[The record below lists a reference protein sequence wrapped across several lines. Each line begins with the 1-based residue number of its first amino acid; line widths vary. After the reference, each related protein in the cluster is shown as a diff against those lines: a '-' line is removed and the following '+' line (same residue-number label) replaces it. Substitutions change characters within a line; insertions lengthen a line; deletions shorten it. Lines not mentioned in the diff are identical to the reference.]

1 MSEVRFDG
9 RVAIVTGAGGG
20 LGRSHALLLA
30 SRGAKVVVNDLGGSR
45 DGSGSRRVSEMAD
58 KVVDEIKAAGGEA
71 VADYHG
77 VDTAEGGEA
86 IVKTALDAF
95 GKVDI
100 VIANAGIL
108 RDRAFHNMTE
118 EDWDKIFAVH
128 VKGSFNVIQPAFRIM
143 RQNNYGRIIVTTS
156 NAGLYGNFGQANYSS
171 AKTAVLGFASTLELE
186 GAKYNIKAN
195 VIAPVAASRL
205 TEDVMP
211 PAALEGLKPEYVRR
225 WSPISARRSARSPAT
240 SSRPAAA
247 TWAAPPSSRAR
258 EPSSAPASRSRTSAT
273 TIGKI
278 SDMSGAEEFTN
289 AFDEV
294 SEAPHGGDASE
305 VMPMTQTQDT
315 RPGRRRH
322 RAPADGVRVHRA
334 GRHALRARRRR
345 DGARLRLRAQPQGDP
360 DVRRHPRL
368 PGDDGTDVSR
378 HRDQPRD
385 GPPRRAELPHP
396 RRRSRPRAS

>member
-1 MSEVRFDG
+1 LSEVRFDG

-45 DGSGSRRVSEMAD
+45 DGTGAGTNMAD
-58 KVVDEIKAAGGEA
+58 QVVDEIKAAGGEA

-95 GKVDI
+95 GKIDI

-108 RDRAFHNMTE
+108 RDRAFHNLTE

-143 RQNNYGRIIVTTS
+143 RQNNYGRIVVTTS

-211 PAALEGLKPEYVRR
+211 PPVLEKLKPEFVSPVVAYLCSEECEVSGNIFTAGGGYVGR
-225 WSPISARRSARSPAT
+225 
-240 SSRPAAA
+240 AAIVESKGA
-247 TWAAPPSSRAR
+247 VLPNL
-258 EPSSAPASRSRTSAT
+258 
-273 TIGKI
+273 TIEDVRDNIKKI
-278 SDMSGAEEFTN
+278 ADMTGAEEFTN

-294 SEAPHGGDASE
+294 QKRLAAATGAS
-305 VMPMTQTQDT
+305 
-315 RPGRRRH
+315 
-322 RAPADGVRVHRA
+322 A
-334 GRHALRARRRR
+334 
-345 DGARLRLRAQPQGDP
+345 
-360 DVRRHPRL
+360 
-368 PGDDGTDVSR
+368 
-378 HRDQPRD
+378 
-385 GPPRRAELPHP
+385 
-396 RRRSRPRAS
+396 

>member
-1 MSEVRFDG
+1 MSEVRFDE
-9 RVAIVTGAGGG
+9 RVAVVTGAGGG

-45 DGSGSRRVSEMAD
+45 DGTGPGTNMAD
-58 KVVDEIKAAGGEA
+58 TVVAEIKAAGGEA
-71 VADYHG
+71 TANYNG

-86 IVKTALDAF
+86 IIKTALDAY

-108 RDRAFHNMTE
+108 RDRAFHNLTE

-128 VKGSFNVIQPAFRIM
+128 VKGSFNVILPAFRIM

-211 PAALEGLKPEYVRR
+211 PAALERLKPEYV
-225 WSPISARRSARSPAT
+225 SPVVAYLCSEECQVSGNIFTAGAGYVGRAAIVESKGAILGTSISIENVRDNI
-240 SSRPAAA
+240 
-247 TWAAPPSSRAR
+247 
-258 EPSSAPASRSRTSAT
+258 E
-273 TIGKI
+273 KI
-278 SDMSGAEEFTN
+278 SDMTGAEEFTN

-294 SEAPHGGDASE
+294 SKRLMAA
-305 VMPMTQTQDT
+305 Q
-315 RPGRRRH
+315 
-322 RAPADGVRVHRA
+322 AA
-334 GRHALRARRRR
+334 G
-345 DGARLRLRAQPQGDP
+345 
-360 DVRRHPRL
+360 
-368 PGDDGTDVSR
+368 
-378 HRDQPRD
+378 
-385 GPPRRAELPHP
+385 
-396 RRRSRPRAS
+396 

>member
-1 MSEVRFDG
+1 MSDVRFDD

-20 LGRSHALLLA
+20 LGRAHALLLA
-30 SRGAKVVVNDLGGSR
+30 SRGAKVVVNDLGGGR
-45 DGSGSRRVSEMAD
+45 DGTGAPSSEMAN
-58 KVVDEIKAAGGEA
+58 KVVEEIKAAGGEA
-71 VADYHG
+71 VADAHG

-108 RDRAFHNMTE
+108 RDRAFHNLTE

-128 VKGSFNVIQPAFRIM
+128 VKGSFNVVQPAFRVM

-211 PAALEGLKPEYVRR
+211 PG
-225 WSPISARRSARSPAT
+225 
-240 SSRPAAA
+240 
-247 TWAAPPSSRAR
+247 RAR
-258 EPSSAPASRSRTSAT
+258 AAEA
-273 TIGKI
+273 
-278 SDMSGAEEFTN
+278 GA
-289 AFDEV
+289 
-294 SEAPHGGDASE
+294 GL
-305 VMPMTQTQDT
+305 
-315 RPGRRRH
+315 
-322 RAPADGVRVHRA
+322 ADGGVPLLGGVPGVRQHL
-334 GRHALRARRRR
+334 HRRRR
-345 DGARLRLRAQPQGDP
+345 LLGRAAIVEGKGAVIPERQPRGHPRQLLED
-360 DVRRHPRL
+360 RRHDRTPRSS
-368 PGDDGTDVSR
+368 PTPSTKSR
-378 HRDQPRD
+378 SAFW
-385 GPPRRAELPHP
+385 RRTGAP
-396 RRRSRPRAS
+396 S

>member
-1 MSEVRFDG
+1 MSDVRFDG

-30 SRGAKVVVNDLGGSR
+30 SRGAKVVVNDLGGGR
-45 DGSGSRRVSEMAD
+45 DGEGNPSSEMAN
-58 KVVDEIKAAGGEA
+58 KVVEEIKAAGGEA
-71 VADYHG
+71 IADAHG

-86 IVKTALDAF
+86 IVKAALDAW
-95 GKVDI
+95 GKIDI

-108 RDRAFHNMTE
+108 RDRAFHNITE

-171 AKTAVLGFASTLELE
+171 AKTAVLGLASTLELE

-211 PAALEGLKPEYVRR
+211 PAVLEKLKPEFVSPVVAYLVSEECQVSGNIFTAGGGYVGR
-225 WSPISARRSARSPAT
+225 
-240 SSRPAAA
+240 AAIVESKGA
-247 TWAAPPSSRAR
+247 ILPNLSIEDVRDNIA
-258 EPSSAPASRSRTSAT
+258 
-273 TIGKI
+273 KI
-278 SDMSGAEEFTN
+278 TDMTGADEFTN

-294 SEAPHGGDASE
+294 SKRL
-305 VMPMTQTQDT
+305 Q
-315 RPGRRRH
+315 
-322 RAPADGVRVHRA
+322 PATA
-334 GRHALRARRRR
+334 
-345 DGARLRLRAQPQGDP
+345 
-360 DVRRHPRL
+360 
-368 PGDDGTDVSR
+368 VS
-378 HRDQPRD
+378 
-385 GPPRRAELPHP
+385 
-396 RRRSRPRAS
+396 